1 MVMEHLDFAKT
12 HKSKPQGNVDSATDE
27 PKHSVTGMGM
37 LTYAEMRAHKH
48 TENPRCACHDIE
60 TILALVPENQQN
72 QFVRVYP
79 RPQLRYA
86 QYPTGVSM
94 FREELDMKMTV
105 PRQDSSQQRRPSLD
119 SMIMAP
125 MTAEVYTG
133 NRGVEPDKK
142 QNEQFCIPKVA
153 NAVSTFFAQARRAVR
168 FRPALLPTPIDDL
181 QAAKDR
187 LPKPCGDKTLG
198 DVSESPLSPQ
208 VTVKLQHC
216 NAVRYQTNR
225 RPRLKSR
232 AQKYRNLG
240 YNPGSEADE
249 YDMSPPVA
257 VQQTDH
263 APITKKRSLTKQSRK
278 QSTKGATIF
287 EAPPKQSPYHP
298 KRPDSPFP
306 GPQQR
311 TKLPVTSIKNVCKYQ
326 RRDAAPVNCPQRHT
340 HTNGAANE
348 PRPPPLRGTKDMPS
362 MPGKPSL
369 PPSVHRDG
377 CLLWQDLGVL
387 KTTSGPALTPLS
399 ISRRN
404 YAATDFGMSEHVS
417 KDIAEAVPAPR
428 RFSLESVTSISQSSG
443 YPATEASVPDDV
455 SDGIPEA
462 IPASRRFSLDDYI
475 IAEVV
480 PASYRF
486 PISDSG
492 SETVEVE
499 RRLSID
505 SRFSVGSST
514 HEGDYTYENHTN
526 AGGRTD
532 GDEHYTYS
540 DTLDP
545 GPRVTRGASVCSS
558 PVCSFSEENRPSLGY
573 YEYAVPSVPDV
584 MSLVGTYSESDS
596 DSSIDQS
603 LFADFDGDHF
613 GTSTPS
619 LTNDT
624 ETLPSNSYTTGSD
637 NGYRQSSLE
646 GARHSFRQSLGK
658 ASQSKRAR
666 TFDIVRSNLYWID

>member
-1 MVMEHLDFAKT
+1 MEHLDFAKT
-12 HKSKPQGNVDSATDE
+12 HKSKPQGNLDSATNE
-27 PKHSVTGMGM
+27 PKPSVTGMAM

-79 RPQLRYA
+79 RPQPRYA

-105 PRQDSSQQRRPSLD
+105 PRQDSAQQPRPSLD
-119 SMIMAP
+119 SMVMAP
-125 MTAEVYTG
+125 MTAEEYTG
-133 NRGVEPDKK
+133 SRGVEPDKK

-168 FRPALLPTPIDDL
+168 FRPALLPTPIDDVP
-181 QAAKDR
+181 AAKNR
-187 LPKPCGDKTLG
+187 LPKPCGDETLG
-198 DVSESPLSPQ
+198 DVSTSQLSPQ
-208 VTVKLQHC
+208 VTVKLQRC
-216 NAVRYQTNR
+216 NAVRYRTNR

-232 AQKYRNLG
+232 AQKYTNLG
-240 YNPGSEADE
+240 YCPGSGADE
-249 YDMSPPVA
+249 YDLSAPVA
-257 VQQTDH
+257 VQQTGH
-263 APITKKRSLTKQSRK
+263 APITKKRPLTKQSRK
-278 QSTKGATIF
+278 QSTKGTTIF

-311 TKLPVTSIKNVCKYQ
+311 TKLPVTSIKKVCKYQ
-326 RRDAAPVNCPQRHT
+326 RRDAAPVNRPQRHT
-340 HTNGAANE
+340 HTNEAANE
-348 PRPPPLRGTKDMPS
+348 PRPPPLRGTKDVHS
-362 MPGKPSL
+362 MADKPGL
-369 PPSVHRDG
+369 PLPIHRDG
-377 CLLWQDLGVL
+377 YLLWQDLSVL
-387 KTTSGPALTPLS
+387 KTTSGPALTSPS
-399 ISRRN
+399 SSRRN
-404 YAATDFGMSEHVS
+404 YAATGFGMSDRVS
-417 KDIAEAVPAPR
+417 KDIPEAVPLSR
-428 RFSLESVTSISQSSG
+428 RFSLESATSASQSSG

-475 IAEVV
+475 ITEIV

-486 PISDSG
+486 SISDSG
-492 SETVEVE
+492 SETVKVE

-514 HEGDYTYENHTN
+514 HEGDYAYENHTN
-526 AGGRTD
+526 AGERTD
-532 GDEHYTYS
+532 GDDHYAYS
-540 DTLDP
+540 DALDP
-545 GPRVTRGASVCSS
+545 ESPVIRGASVCSS
-558 PVCSFSEENRPSLGY
+558 PVRSFSEENRPSLGY

-584 MSLVGTYSESDS
+584 MSPVDTHSESDS

-619 LTNDT
+619 LTSDT
-624 ETLPSNSYTTGSD
+624 ETLPSNSYTTRSD

-658 ASQSKRAR
+658 ASQFNRAR
-666 TFDIVRSNLYWID
+666 TFDILRSNSYWID